1 MPLISPTEGWAKIK
15 IEKPDMY
22 RTPMLDGNI
31 ASLDNEGG
39 QEGLR
44 KPSVDFRK
52 NELRNR
58 RGPWMRGGLRDPK
71 DNLVPGNNTFPNLAQ
86 RNFATGMKQH
96 TTGKYCSKTRP
107 RCSKLEYRIFV
118 FRYRNWP

>member
-1 MPLISPTEGWAKIK
+1 
-15 IEKPDMY
+15 MY

-31 ASLDNEGG
+31 PSLDEGG

-71 DNLVPGNNTFPNLAQ
+71 ADLLPGKNTFPYTDTIL
-86 RNFATGMKQH
+86 FA
-96 TTGKYCSKTRP
+96 
-107 RCSKLEYRIFV
+107 
-118 FRYRNWP
+118 